1 MGVATHHLAGWVL
14 GQTAHHAVHLV
25 KLLLGGLHLSVEL
38 LVLGVLVV
46 KHSSVLVSLLV
57 GSNRWVFTGDEGKK
71 TMRMISVRKK
81 KGLAGIPGASRNVV
95 GQNNGFRDVS

>member
-1 MGVATHHLAGWVL
+1 MHVATHHLAGWVL

-25 KLLLGGLHLSVEL
+25 ELLLRQLHLSMEL

-57 GSNRWVFTGDEGKK
+57 GSNRWVFTGEERKRGKNNI
-71 TMRMISVRKK
+71 RMTSVKENDWH
-81 KGLAGIPGASRNVV
+81 S
-95 GQNNGFRDVS
+95 

>member
-1 MGVATHHLAGWVL
+1 MSVLAITEEVLCKAQEVRAATHHLAGWVL

-25 KLLLGGLHLSVEL
+25 KLLLRQLHLSVEL

-57 GSNRWVFTGDEGKK
+57 GSNRWVFTGDERKRGKK
-71 TMRMISVRKK
+71 RH
-81 KGLAGIPGASRNVV
+81 
-95 GQNNGFRDVS
+95 